1 MDLDPRKLRILLA
14 VARAGSVLAASQ
26 ELFITPSAVSQQLT
40 RLEREAGRAL
50 VRRTPRG
57 TMLTPAGLIVVE
69 AAEEI
74 ERAIGSAG
82 DRLRT
87 SDGPSGTVRIGGV
100 ASFLRS
106 LVIPRLTDWRQ
117 RYPQLEVEITEGDLD
132 VMTKALRRRE
142 LDLAVLE
149 YDSDVESVPLPVGMI
164 EQPLLDEPWKLVVPA
179 GRLVERDLVDL
190 SRVSL
195 PWLGAAGG
203 AGASAVQRLRKTA
216 ALDATPVHHFYETL
230 TGLSLVAAGQGIA
243 VMPALALR
251 GIVPDNV
258 DVLDLPG
265 LGTRRIVLRRFAKM
279 RSADGPV
286 DTLIGLIRESVNEFD
301 VHAG

>member
-1 MDLDPRKLRILLA
+1 MELDPRKLRILLA

-57 TMLTPAGLIVVE
+57 TALTPAGLVVVE

-74 ERAIGSAG
+74 ERAIGIAG

-87 SDGPSGTVRIGGV
+87 GDGPSGTVRIGGV

-106 LVIPRLTDWRQ
+106 LVIPRLAEWRQ

-132 VMTKALRRRE
+132 VMTRALRRRE

-149 YDSDVESVPLPVGMI
+149 YDSDVESVPLPAGMS

-203 AGASAVQRLRKTA
+203 AGASALERLRKAA
-216 ALDATPVHHFYETL
+216 ALDATPVHRFYETL

-258 DVLDLPG
+258 DVVDLPG

-279 RSADGPV
+279 RSADGPI
-286 DTLIGLIRESVNEFD
+286 DALIGLIRESVNEFD

>member
-1 MDLDPRKLRILLA
+1 MELDPRKLRILLA

-57 TMLTPAGLIVVE
+57 TALTPAGLVVVE

-74 ERAIGSAG
+74 ERAIGIAG

-87 SDGPSGTVRIGGV
+87 GDGPSGTVRIGGV

-106 LVIPRLTDWRQ
+106 LVIPRLAEWRQ

-132 VMTKALRRRE
+132 VMTRALRRRE

-149 YDSDVESVPLPVGMI
+149 YDSDVESVPLPAGMS

-203 AGASAVQRLRKTA
+203 AGASALERLRKAA
-216 ALDATPVHHFYETL
+216 ALDATPVHRFYETL

-258 DVLDLPG
+258 DAVDLPG

-279 RSADGPV
+279 RSADGPI
-286 DTLIGLIRESVNEFD
+286 DALIGLIRESVNEFD